1 MSRTRRDNI
10 ATLKPTTPLHTP
22 NKGPLKP
29 PSPLHPKT
37 ALKRSFLTRKGD
49 GGFNP
54 TRVPASK
61 GDDGFRQPGHLV
73 DRARLRRPRAAAG
86 PGRTTS
92 RRAEPHI
99 SNPAPQVWRAPE
111 DTRGP
116 GCVAHGQQQLHR
128 HPNVARNLSWSL
140 FATLRKRCN
149 SNAMNSMFEL
159 VEGELRAELLVDSHS
174 WASGRRTEPYAS
186 TPGPTGVEGA
196 GGTGGHGRASRRGA
210 ERSEAA

>member
-1 MSRTRRDNI
+1 M
-10 ATLKPTTPLHTP
+10 ATLKPTTPLHTH
-22 NKGPLKP
+22 NKTPLKP

-37 ALKRSFLTRKGD
+37 ALKTLISHPQRRWRL
-49 GGFNP
+49 
-54 TRVPASK
+54 
-61 GDDGFRQPGHLV
+61 QPGHLV

-116 GCVAHGQQQLHR
+116 RCVAHGQQQLHR
-128 HPNVARNLSWSL
+128 HSNVARNLSWSL

-149 SNAMNSMFEL
+149 PNAMNSMFEL

-196 GGTGGHGRASRRGA
+196 GGTGGHGRASRRGT